1 MARIM
6 SAVLGAV
13 TAMASL
19 CAFSGGLGAA
29 SLFVALEGTWQ
40 GGGQVKMENG
50 STEKIKCKGYYNAK
64 SGGSGL
70 GVAIDCANASVRINM
85 RANLLD
91 AGGKISGTWE
101 EREFNQAGEI
111 TGKATADK
119 LSLTFAGGISGT
131 MSISTS
137 GTSQTVLISTGGPGF
152 TGVNLQFSKG

>member
-6 SAVLGAV
+6 SAVLGTAAAV
-13 TAMASL
+13 ASL

-29 SLFVALEGTWQ
+29 SLFIALEGAWQ
-40 GGGQVKMENG
+40 GSGQVKMENG

-64 SGGSGL
+64 SGGAGL

-101 EREFNQAGEI
+101 EREFNQTGEI
-111 TGKATADK
+111 TGKATDDK